1 MKKFFMILASTVMAM
16 SVNAQ
21 VYVGGGIGVSTT
33 GGDNTDDVTSY
44 KFVPE
49 IGYTINSEWAAG
61 MAFGWEGSNKGGA
74 KTFSINPY
82 VRYNVINGKVVN
94 VFLDGS
100 VEFGHKYNAGFD
112 DDFFGVGLKP
122 GVAFKVNE
130 KISVVTHIGFIGYE
144 HWKNKPSKNSVNSW
158 GVDVDGRNIILGIYY
173 NI

>member
-1 MKKFFMILASTVMAM
+1 MILASTVMAI

-21 VYVGGGIGVSTT
+21 VYVGGGIGVSSIS
-33 GGDNTDDVTSY
+33 GDNSEDVTSY

-49 IGYTINSEWAAG
+49 IGYTFNSDWAAG

-74 KTFSINPY
+74 KTFSVNPY
-82 VRYNVINGKVVN
+82 VRYTVINGKVVS

-100 VEFGHKYNAGFD
+100 VEFAHKYNAGYD
-112 DDFFGVGLKP
+112 DDLIGVGLKP
-122 GVAFKVNE
+122 GVAVKLNE

-144 HWKNKPSKNSVNSW
+144 HWKNNNTKNSINSW

>member
-1 MKKFFMILASTVMAM
+1 MILASTVMAM

-44 KFVPE
+44 
-49 IGYTINSEWAAG
+49 I
-61 MAFGWEGSNKGGA
+61 GWEGSNKGGA
-74 KTFSINPY
+74 KPFSINPY

>member
-49 IGYTINSEWAAG
+49 IGYTFDEDWAAG
-61 MAFGWEGSNKGGA
+61 VAFGWEGSNEGGA
-74 KTFSINPY
+74 KTFSVAPY
-82 VRYNVINGKVVN
+82 VINGKVVN

>member
-61 MAFGWEGSNKGGA
+61 MAFGWEGSNKGIG
-74 KTFSINPY
+74 T
-82 VRYNVINGKVVN
+82 
-94 VFLDGS
+94 
-100 VEFGHKYNAGFD
+100 EFQL
-112 DDFFGVGLKP
+112 GLKP